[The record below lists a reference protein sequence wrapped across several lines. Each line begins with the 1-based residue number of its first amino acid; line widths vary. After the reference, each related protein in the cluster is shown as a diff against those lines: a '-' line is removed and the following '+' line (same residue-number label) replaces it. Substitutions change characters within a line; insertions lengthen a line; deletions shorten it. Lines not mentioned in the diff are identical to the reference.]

1 MKWNAAHKISTVV
14 VLALAVTVA
23 GQAHAVCGPSQIT
36 NHEDADCLRAD
47 WDTSSSPS
55 ILNPIPVTTQ
65 NLCSDIGKV
74 VAKIDMDLFSS
85 GSIESFRL
93 EALHDG
99 TPNVSYARSKIKGV
113 YCCEDISQICSKSE
127 ITAESCLDRFA
138 DSSAGHSC
146 KNSSAAVNA
155 SYECVITADC
165 DRTYVSG
172 SIYITSSVAVR
183 YGDADNLCNDSGY
196 LKVGCTGSDFD
207 FDFEPDSLPTLP
219 IE

>member
-1 MKWNAAHKISTVV
+1 MKRNAARKISTVV
-14 VLALAVTVA
+14 VLAALAVTVA
-23 GQAHAVCGPSQIT
+23 GQAHAVCGPSQRMT
-36 NHEDADCLRAD
+36 HEEADCLRAD
-47 WDTSSSPS
+47 WNTSSSPS

-65 NLCSDIGKV
+65 NLCSDIGIV
-74 VAKIDMDLFSS
+74 VARINISS
-85 GSIESFRL
+85 GGYLGEDYHL

-99 TPNVSYARSKIKGV
+99 TPNVNYARSKIKGV

-138 DSSAGHSC
+138 DSPAGHSC

-155 SYECVITADC
+155 NYDCVITADC
-165 DRTYVSG
+165 DRTRITS
-172 SIYITSSVAVR
+172 STYITSSVTVR

-196 LKVGCTGSDFD
+196 LKVGCTELDFD
-207 FDFEPDSLPTLP
+207 FDSLPTLP